1 MAKFLVAN
9 PQLELSQKFKTLDF
23 TLPVLEP
30 EFNLPEEKLNSST
43 KICTNTQ
50 ANITFYGTVF
60 ILSLAVLPGE
70 IISMMLLDRMGRK
83 LIACKFPVW
92 VKFKV
97 AILNKVSGL
106 LIASSSLLVLGFIN
120 QIAVQMV
127 TMCLVM
133 ASMGAVVSTV
143 SLINLE
149 VVPTAVR
156 YEIKEFLPIFT
167 LFSIRSTCN
176 TLSNIPGFIIGVL
189 FINLIDIE
197 RQLFIIILGIM
208 YFCK

>member
-9 PQLELSQKFKTLDF
+9 PQLELSEKFKTLDF

-30 EFNLPEEKLNSST
+30 ELNLPEEKLNSST

-143 SLINLE
+143 SLINL
-149 VVPTAVR
+149 
-156 YEIKEFLPIFT
+156 FLAGFSIFT
-167 LFSIRSTCN
+167 CFLQETKKK
-176 TLSNIPGFIIGVL
+176 PMV
-189 FINLIDIE
+189 E
-197 RQLFIIILGIM
+197 
-208 YFCK
+208 